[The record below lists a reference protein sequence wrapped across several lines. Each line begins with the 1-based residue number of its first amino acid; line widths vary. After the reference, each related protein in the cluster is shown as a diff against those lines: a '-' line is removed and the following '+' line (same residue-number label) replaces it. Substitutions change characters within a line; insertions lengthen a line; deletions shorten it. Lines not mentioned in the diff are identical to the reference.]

1 MGLIGEIIDD
11 TTSYPGPTVATAALV
26 AVLTLF
32 SYFAST
38 AVQNHIFIT
47 IKPEP
52 DDNRTC
58 PEIRGVALPTLVTF
72 VDGIS
77 GLHKHTF
84 LIPAQ
89 LPAIINLINNLD
101 AKLRY
106 NIYVADQF
114 YRFVEDG
121 SNLFNEIRHGEQSI
135 EKLNE
140 HICSDLRYI
149 RILESLYMYFDSSYV
164 RKPFYSIE
172 EL

>member
-1 MGLIGEIIDD
+1 VGVL
-11 TTSYPGPTVATAALV
+11 AL
-26 AVLTLF
+26 F
-32 SYFAST
+32 CYIAST

-52 DDNRTC
+52 GHNRTC

-72 VDGIS
+72 VEGIS

-84 LIPAQ
+84 FIPAQ
-89 LPAIINLINNLD
+89 LPAIISLINNLD

-114 YRFVEDG
+114 YRFVEDE
-121 SNLFNEIRHGEQSI
+121 SNLFNEIRYGEQSI

-140 HICSDLRYI
+140 HICNDLCYI
-149 RILESLYMYFDSSYV
+149 RILESLYLYFDSTYV